1 MKKTNIVVLALLI
14 FMTQVPVLIYNYY
27 FMYDD
32 NKPIE
37 CKYVL
42 VSVGWMIVVLYIIH
56 FVWIILK
63 IIVMNNVEEPL
74 GVLLLCLIRIVE
86 YIEKTVNYA

>member
-14 FMTQVPVLIYNYY
+14 FMTQVPVLAYNYY

-32 NKPIE
+32 DNSPIE
-37 CKYVL
+37 YKYVL

-56 FVWIILK
+56 FVLDYIK
-63 IIVMNNVEEPL
+63 NNSDE
-74 GVLLLCLIRIVE
+74 
-86 YIEKTVNYA
+86 

>member
-14 FMTQVPVLIYNYY
+14 FMTQVPVLVYNYY

-32 NKPIE
+32 DNIPIE

-42 VSVGWMIVVLYIIH
+42 VSVGWMIVVLYIIY
-56 FVWIILK
+56 FVLDYIK
-63 IIVMNNVEEPL
+63 NNCDE
-74 GVLLLCLIRIVE
+74 
-86 YIEKTVNYA
+86 

>member
-14 FMTQVPVLIYNYY
+14 FMTQVPVLTYNYY
-27 FMYDD
+27 FMYDDD

-56 FVWIILK
+56 FVLDYFK
-63 IIVMNNVEEPL
+63 NNSDE
-74 GVLLLCLIRIVE
+74 
-86 YIEKTVNYA
+86 

>member
-14 FMTQVPVLIYNYY
+14 FMTQVPVLTYNYY

-42 VSVGWMIVVLYIIH
+42 ASVGWMIVILYVIH
-56 FVWIILK
+56 FILD
-63 IIVMNNVEEPL
+63 
-74 GVLLLCLIRIVE
+74 
-86 YIEKTVNYA
+86 YIKNMDDE

>member
-14 FMTQVPVLIYNYY
+14 FMTQVPVLTYNYY

-42 VSVGWMIVVLYIIH
+42 VSVGWMIVVLYII
-56 FVWIILK
+56 K
-63 IIVMNNVEEPL
+63 IIVMNNVEEPP
-74 GVLLLCLIRIVE
+74 GVLFLCLIRIIDYVQ
-86 YIEKTVNYA
+86 KTVNYA

>member
-14 FMTQVPVLIYNYY
+14 FMTQVPVLTYNYY

-42 VSVGWMIVVLYIIH
+42 ASVGWMIVILYVIH
-56 FVWIILK
+56 FILD
-63 IIVMNNVEEPL
+63 
-74 GVLLLCLIRIVE
+74 
-86 YIEKTVNYA
+86 YIKNMSDE

>member
-14 FMTQVPVLIYNYY
+14 FMTQVPVLAYNYY

-32 NKPIE
+32 DNIPIE
-37 CKYVL
+37 YKYVL

-56 FVWIILK
+56 FVLDYIK
-63 IIVMNNVEEPL
+63 NNSDEL
-74 GVLLLCLIRIVE
+74 D
-86 YIEKTVNYA
+86 

>member
-14 FMTQVPVLIYNYY
+14 FMTQVPVLTYNYY

-32 NKPIE
+32 NKPME

-42 VSVGWMIVVLYIIH
+42 VSVGWMIVILYVIH
-56 FVWIILK
+56 FILD
-63 IIVMNNVEEPL
+63 
-74 GVLLLCLIRIVE
+74 
-86 YIEKTVNYA
+86 YIKNMGDE

>member
-14 FMTQVPVLIYNYY
+14 FMTQVPVLTYNYY

-42 VSVGWMIVVLYIIH
+42 ASVGWMIVILYVIH
-56 FVWIILK
+56 FILD
-63 IIVMNNVEEPL
+63 
-74 GVLLLCLIRIVE
+74 
-86 YIEKTVNYA
+86 YIKNMGDE

>member
-14 FMTQVPVLIYNYY
+14 FMTQVPVLTYNYY

-42 VSVGWMIVVLYIIH
+42 ASVRWMIVILYVIH
-56 FVWIILK
+56 FILD
-63 IIVMNNVEEPL
+63 
-74 GVLLLCLIRIVE
+74 
-86 YIEKTVNYA
+86 YIKNMGDE

>member
-1 MKKTNIVVLALLI
+1 
-14 FMTQVPVLIYNYY
+14 MTQVPVLTYNYY

-56 FVWIILK
+56 FVLDYFK
-63 IIVMNNVEEPL
+63 NNSDE
-74 GVLLLCLIRIVE
+74 
-86 YIEKTVNYA
+86 

>member
-14 FMTQVPVLIYNYY
+14 FMTQVPVLTYNYY

-37 CKYVL
+37 YKYVL

-56 FVWIILK
+56 FVLDYFK
-63 IIVMNNVEEPL
+63 NNSDE
-74 GVLLLCLIRIVE
+74 
-86 YIEKTVNYA
+86 